1 MEQPREAREI
11 LRKIRHVELKTRGLV
26 SATFAGQY
34 RSVFKGRGMNFE
46 EVREYA
52 PGDEVRTIDWNVTAR
67 FGEMHGNAF
76 VKKFTEERELTVVL
90 VVDVSASGRFGGVEL
105 SKREL
110 AAEVA
115 SVLAFSATRNND
127 KVGLLLFSDHVE
139 LFIPP
144 KKGRP
149 HALRIIREILFFE
162 PQGRGTK
169 PGPALD
175 YLNRVVTK
183 RSVVFMISD
192 FQTEDFSRQLA
203 VTSRRH
209 DLVAIPIVD
218 PRERD
223 LPDIGTVTLEDS
235 ETGEQIQ
242 VNTSSQAT
250 RDAFAHLADKR
261 RADLEKLLRRH
272 GIDAIELQT
281 DSDYIPAL
289 RAFFRTRERRLARL

>member
-1 MEQPREAREI
+1 MSEGATETPRDI

-26 SATFAGQY
+26 AATFAGQY

-46 EVREYA
+46 EVREYQ

-90 VVDVSASGRFGGVEL
+90 MVDVSASGRFGGIE
-105 SKREL
+105 
-110 AAEVA
+110 
-115 SVLAFSATRNND
+115 
-127 KVGLLLFSDHVE
+127 LFSDHVE

-149 HALRIIREILFFE
+149 HTLRLIREILFFD
-162 PQGRGTK
+162 PKGRGTK

-175 YLNRVVTK
+175 YLNRVVT
-183 RSVVFMISD
+183 RRAVVFLISD
-192 FQTEDFSRQLA
+192 FQADDFTKELS
-203 VTSRRH
+203 VTARRH
-209 DLVAIPIVD
+209 DLVAIPVVD
-218 PRERD
+218 PREKE
-223 LPDIGTVTLEDS
+223 LPDIGTVTLEDA

-242 VNTSSQAT
+242 VNTSNRAT
-250 RDAFAHLADKR
+250 RDAYAHLAEKR
-261 RADLEKLLRRH
+261 RDAMAKMLLRL
-272 GIDAIELQT
+272 GIDSIELQT

-289 RAFFRTRERRLARL
+289 RGFFRTRERRLARG